1 MADSDDLDLSNPQ
14 PIDTQQG
21 RINDAILK
29 ALRPDWLDYKYQP
42 PAYPPQGLPNA
53 KVGPG
58 DMTDVNLGL
67 KALPDV
73 LSWLSP
79 GVKGA
84 ATAAKTLGI
93 MAGPLARTA
102 NLKNL
107 NLAEAMWGPGSEY
120 TPEKV

>member
-58 DMTDVNLGL
+58 DLTDANIGL
-67 KALPDV
+67 RALPDV
-73 LSWLSP
+73 LSWLTP
-79 GVKGA
+79 GAKGA

-93 MAGPLARTA
+93 MAGPMARTA
-102 NLKNL
+102 NMKTYHDALGMVLGDK
-107 NLAEAMWGPGSEY
+107 A
-120 TPEKV
+120 